1 MAAGARRYLM
11 SPPVA
16 LSLAVLM
23 FVSAAGVL
31 ITVAGNPDA
40 GAPVVRLSLAR
51 LDGAPPPGWNNAL
64 PREAPGTPTVQTG
77 AMELSDHPVDLG
89 GAPPGQVIITMPGG
103 STRQSLAAGQPLA
116 QAPIA
121 GLTAQGPGGLLPI
134 IAADGRSSAQAYA
147 RPFVSNGRPRVA
159 LIIGG
164 LGLNAQTTRRAI
176 ESLPPEITLSFV
188 PYADGLQG
196 WIDMARAAGH
206 EVLLETPME
215 PADYPT
221 NDPGPYTLMSD
232 GQPADNI
239 RRLEWL
245 LSRATG
251 YFGVTNYLGARF
263 VASAPAMAT
272 FTQALHQ
279 RGLAFIDD
287 GSASR
292 AAGGIPR
299 ASADRIVD
307 DQLAGDSIAA
317 QLAALEATAQRGGK
331 ALGSGFAYP
340 VTIEA
345 AASWAQGLESRGFQL
360 APASAVTISR

>member
-1 MAAGARRYLM
+1 M
-11 SPPVA
+11 
-16 LSLAVLM
+16 
-23 FVSAAGVL
+23 
-31 ITVAGNPDA
+31 
-40 GAPVVRLSLAR
+40 
-51 LDGAPPPGWNNAL
+51 
-64 PREAPGTPTVQTG
+64 Q
-77 AMELSDHPVDLG
+77 
-89 GAPPGQVIITMPGG
+89 
-103 STRQSLAAGQPLA
+103 
-116 QAPIA
+116 
-121 GLTAQGPGGLLPI
+121 
-134 IAADGRSSAQAYA
+134 
-147 RPFVSNGRPRVA
+147 
-159 LIIGG
+159 
-164 LGLNAQTTRRAI
+164 
-176 ESLPPEITLSFV
+176 
-188 PYADGLQG
+188 
-196 WIDMARAAGH
+196 
-206 EVLLETPME
+206 